1 MAMSI
6 TIYCNDCEQFVSL
19 DLQGNCKFCGSHSVG
34 VVDRLQGVPLKEE
47 RENSRQKPFEMDQS
61 ER

>member
-1 MAMSI
+1 MSI
-6 TIYCNDCEQFVSL
+6 AIYCNACKQFVSL

-34 VVDRLQGVPLKEE
+34 VVDLLQSVPLEE
-47 RENSRQKPFEMDQS
+47 VRQNSGRKQLEMDQS

>member
-19 DLQGNCKFCGSHSVG
+19 DPQGNCKFCGSHSVG
-34 VVDRLQGVPLKEE
+34 VVDLFSLRKYGKTP
-47 RENSRQKPFEMDQS
+47 SRSSSRWTNPNV
-61 ER
+61 RG